1 MCVGVFHVI
10 LFIGMIAQINPHFT
24 KEDGR
29 TMITKTC
36 RDCEYYDDGT
46 GLSRTA
52 KSGDCYNR
60 LSDKFNPEANH
71 SCSAFYP
78 NTSIF
83 NAETIRRFYFP
94 DLEAHK

>member
-1 MCVGVFHVI
+1 M
-10 LFIGMIAQINPHFT
+10 
-24 KEDGR
+24 
-29 TMITKTC
+29 MITKTC

-94 DLEAHK
+94 NFGEYGEYAITQIKKGG